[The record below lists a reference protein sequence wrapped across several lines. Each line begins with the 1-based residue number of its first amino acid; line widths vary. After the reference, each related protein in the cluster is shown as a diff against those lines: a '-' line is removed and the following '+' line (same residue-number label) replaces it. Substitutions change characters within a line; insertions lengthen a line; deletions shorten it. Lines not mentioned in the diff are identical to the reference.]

1 MSWYT
6 IARNALTQMEE
17 AEQALEEAK
26 KATAKAKE
34 EYAKGAR
41 VLYDTVTATVTPESS
56 SHTASASQTEL
67 PVQVHAGSAW
77 PSRPCAP
84 AQTRSIMSFFGA
96 RPAPSGQTKELK
108 AEVAKSRPR
117 RISIVIRKKPRDFAS
132 WLTKVGAEVGTVFRM
147 KQHGRV
153 VEFTLKM
160 HEGSLRLVSSPVTGS
175 DKVIVADSPT
185 GAASSWVVLLK
196 ELGYIKDT
204 STSSSAWDSME
215 VLVEDEISPW
225 ASMEGRDLG
234 IQWDGVKGQW
244 IDL

>member
-17 AEQALEEAK
+17 AEQSI
-26 KATAKAKE
+26 AKAKE

-41 VLYDTVTATVTPESS
+41 ALYDTVTAAVTPQPTSYA
-56 SHTASASQTEL
+56 ASASQTKL
-67 PVQVHAGSAW
+67 PVGQLHAGSSC
-77 PSRPCAP
+77 PRPHAARGP
-84 AQTRSIMSFFGA
+84 TQVKSIISFFQGQESA
-96 RPAPSGQTKELK
+96 AASQKDMPAS
-108 AEVAKSRPR
+108 AVAKPRSR
-117 RISIVIRKKPRDFAS
+117 RISIVMRKKPRDFAS
-132 WLTKVGAEVGTVFRM
+132 WLTKVGAEAGTIFRM

-185 GAASSWVVLLK
+185 GAASSWVALLK
-196 ELGYIKDT
+196 QLGYIKDSST
-204 STSSSAWDSME
+204 TSSGWDSME
-215 VLVEDEISPW
+215 VLVEGDTSPW
-225 ASMEGRDLG
+225 ASMEGPELG